1 MKTNLQFFAKDRTN
15 MVSLLDIG
23 SLTGSTEKLAEMGDG
38 FTELTEDW
46 GPNTESKQY
55 VNMKNASNTVKG
67 YAFSMTPSANVCL
80 MICRPQLTRCSR
92 HSRRGINVIHIIT
105 DFTRLTLNP
114 AQVIAFAFRLQFA
127 HQVPVD
133 QVEIPLHHLFR
144 LMVMEKWNREQSQSV
159 LAAHLPGRKRKML
172 RVQDQRNR
180 C

>member
-1 MKTNLQFFAKDRTN
+1 MALDRTN

-23 SLTGSTEKLAEMGDG
+23 ALTGSTEKLAEMGDG
-38 FTELTEDW
+38 YTELTEDW

-55 VNMKNASNTVKG
+55 VNH
-67 YAFSMTPSANVCL
+67 PANICL

-133 QVEIPLHHLFR
+133 QVEIPLHHLSR
-144 LMVMEKWNREQSQSV
+144 LMVMEKWNREQPQSV